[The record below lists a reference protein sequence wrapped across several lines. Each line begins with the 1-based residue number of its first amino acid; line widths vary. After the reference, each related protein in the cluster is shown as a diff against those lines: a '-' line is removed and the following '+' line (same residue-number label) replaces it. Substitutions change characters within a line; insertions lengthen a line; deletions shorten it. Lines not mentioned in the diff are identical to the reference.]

1 MSNWPEMGVQGRG
14 SRFSLADTLSEHA
27 GRVGLVVYTANPVAA
42 PSVTYGGIPM
52 ACVDTGKHRAP
63 ATEHR
68 YEILNPP
75 LGTQVISG
83 EFSEDVYFKVRCL
96 VADAW
101 PDLT

>member
-1 MSNWPEMGVQGRG
+1 MSNGVCGRG
-14 SRFSLADTLSEHA
+14 SHFSLADTLSEHA
-27 GRVGLVVYTANPVAA
+27 GRVRLVVYTANPVA
-42 PSVTYGGIPM
+42 PPNVTYGGIPM
-52 ACVDTGKHRAP
+52 ACTDTGKHRAP
-63 ATEHR
+63 ATEHN

-83 EFSEDVYFKVRCL
+83 DFSEDVYFEVRRL